1 MKRILWLTTAVMLG
15 ICGCQSLSEAEISNA
30 SSDSIAESSSEASES
45 SSQAS
50 SDISET
56 SSESSESSEVIG
68 SPEDEFD
75 PYSIIN
81 TMTDEELIGQ
91 LFLARCPD
99 YNTAIAD
106 IGKYNL
112 GGFVLFAN
120 NVKNETPESLKS
132 ILSDYQSASKIPL
145 LISVDEEGG
154 TVVRVSKFSQF
165 RSEPFPSPR
174 SLYES
179 GGLEMV
185 LNNETEKCILLKDLG
200 INVNL
205 APVCDVTTDKNAF
218 MYKRSLGESPEKT
231 GEYISAVVELMSGQQ
246 TGAVLKHFP
255 GYGNNVDTHVGIAV
269 DERSL
274 EYLEE
279 NDLVPFKYGIQA
291 GCDAIMISHTIVNCL
306 DNELPASLSPKVM
319 GYLRDDM
326 GFNGI
331 IMTDDLSMSAI
342 TARYG
347 AGEAAVMA
355 VKAGVDLLCSTEYR
369 TQYDAVLEAY
379 NKGELTHSQIEES
392 VARILIWKH
401 DLGLI

>member
-1 MKRILWLTTAVMLG
+1 MKRLLWLTTAVMLG
-15 ICGCQSLSEAEISNA
+15 ICGCQSVSEAGISNA
-30 SSDSIAESSSEASES
+30 SSDSLAESSSKAPES

-50 SDISET
+50 SALSDS
-56 SSESSESSEVIG
+56 SSEVNEA
-68 SPEDEFD
+68 PEDKFD
-75 PYSIIN
+75 PYSIIS
-81 TMTDEELIGQ
+81 TMSDEELIGQ

-106 IGKYNL
+106 IGKYHL

-120 NVKNETPESLKS
+120 NVKNETPESLKA

-165 RSEPFPSPR
+165 RNEPFPSPR

-179 GGLEMV
+179 GGLQSV
-185 LNNETEKCILLKDLG
+185 LNTETEKCIMLKDLG
-200 INVNL
+200 FNVNL

-231 GEYISAVVELMSGQQ
+231 GEYISAVIELMSGQQ

-274 EYLEE
+274 EYLES

-306 DNELPASLSPKVM
+306 DSVLPASLSPKVM
-319 GYLRDDM
+319 GYLREDM
-326 GFNGI
+326 DFNGI

-379 NKGELTHSQIEES
+379 NKGELTRTQIEES